1 MPSLSNFKLYIYLLY
16 FFFFFSKFMFTSKK
30 KMWSFYFGDWFY
42 IGENNS
48 IEQTES

>member
-1 MPSLSNFKLYIYLLY
+1 MPNLSNFNMYIVAI
-16 FFFFFSKFMFTSKK
+16 FFLKFMFTSKTNL

>member
-1 MPSLSNFKLYIYLLY
+1 MPSLSNVYLYIVAI
-16 FFFFFSKFMFTSKK
+16 FFLKFMFTSKK

-42 IGENNS
+42 IGENNG